1 MNLISY
7 ILKRIGLAIIAVFAL
22 ATITFFLTRAAP
34 GDPFTKTKEI
44 PSETMA
50 NLRAKYGLDKPI
62 LTQYAIQMKNIFID
76 FDFGSSFRTLGRDVN
91 DIIRE
96 QFPVSARLGLFSVAF
111 GAIIGLTLGVAA
123 AICRNSAVDRMS
135 MILCVVGLAVP
146 GFLVSYLF
154 QYFLAVYPVTKLGMN
169 PDHWLPVA
177 GWGQLR
183 HYVLPGLAL
192 SLGAIA
198 TIGRLTRI
206 QMTEVQSADYIKTA
220 KAKGISTVRLV
231 LMHELRNAIPP
242 VLSVLGPLL
251 VSTMMGAM
259 IIENIFGIPGLGRV
273 ILDSIMNSDYNV
285 IMGVTIFEG
294 SFLILVILVTDILYG
309 VADPRIRIG
318 S

>member
-1 MNLISY
+1 
-7 ILKRIGLAIIAVFAL
+7 
-22 ATITFFLTRAAP
+22 
-34 GDPFTKTKEI
+34 
-44 PSETMA
+44 
-50 NLRAKYGLDKPI
+50 
-62 LTQYAIQMKNIFID
+62 
-76 FDFGSSFRTLGRDVN
+76 
-91 DIIRE
+91 
-96 QFPVSARLGLFSVAF
+96 
-111 GAIIGLTLGVAA
+111 
-123 AICRNSAVDRMS
+123 
-135 MILCVVGLAVP
+135 
-146 GFLVSYLF
+146 
-154 QYFLAVYPVTKLGMN
+154 
-169 PDHWLPVA
+169 
-177 GWGQLR
+177 LR